1 VAGHGKPSVRYWMH
15 NNMIT
20 INGQKMGRSLGNFIT
35 LDELFAGEH
44 ALLQQPYSPMV
55 IRFFILQAHYR
66 GTLDFSNEAMQ
77 ASEKGLSRLM
87 NAMGKLDTI
96 RASKNG
102 SMDVDS
108 LAEQCNRAMEDDMN
122 TARLVGYLS
131 GAIPQINNLAEGK
144 ETIGEADLEK
154 LKTLYHTWVYDVL
167 GMENPEPS
175 VKSSK
180 ITGDLIDLVLQL
192 RNDAKSSRDF
202 ETADR
207 IRDMLTSLGITVK
220 DRKDGADWEIN

>member
-1 VAGHGKPSVRYWMH
+1 
-15 NNMIT
+15 
-20 INGQKMGRSLGNFIT
+20 
-35 LDELFAGEH
+35 
-44 ALLQQPYSPMV
+44 
-55 IRFFILQAHYR
+55 
-66 GTLDFSNEAMQ
+66 
-77 ASEKGLSRLM
+77 
-87 NAMGKLDTI
+87 
-96 RASKNG
+96 
-102 SMDVDS
+102 MDVDS